1 MCRYDEMNMKEGVCM
16 SKKKKQHYIP
26 RFLLKNF
33 ADQMPIPIR
42 NGCIF
47 RIDLE
52 KGLYVHRRLNM
63 NVLKNHFMNV
73 ERFYQKIIWKIC
85 SEDLKTNGQLF

>member
-1 MCRYDEMNMKEGVCM
+1 MCSTDVWVLDRNLAGDCLENGMCRYDEMNMKEGVCM

-47 RIDLE
+47 ELI
-52 KGLYVHRRLNM
+52 
-63 NVLKNHFMNV
+63 
-73 ERFYQKIIWKIC
+73 
-85 SEDLKTNGQLF
+85 